1 MSSSMLSEVFDLST
15 ICHNP
20 IFEGFAFEI
29 PPYKSP
35 SLLGRE
41 TLEDDIEPG
50 FGISN
55 TERMWSPPRLKG
67 KWHSPRVV
75 GRVVPFND
83 YPCANTTYP
92 VFSRRACESLREFL
106 LPNGELLPVKSER
119 GEFYFYNL
127 TTVVDTLDVERSRC
141 NFWPSRPMTAFSV
154 EHFEFH
160 ASRLK
165 GLSIFRIIDWP
176 QVTLVSRE
184 FVDRVHDQGLNGFRF
199 RKVWPLAQGEN
210 WRMQD
215 RGSVERKTAKSLAQ
229 HTLVIIFRLAGRK
242 PARAES
248 KLIKQIEDELDAQL
262 VIQYH
267 NARFFGSYDGID
279 TVEGE
284 IRLFVMCPDVDA
296 LVQKLLPWLRNL
308 DWPRNVYL
316 MKRYGEMY
324 DEAAKEELIELKK

>member
-15 ICHNP
+15 ICDNP
-20 IFEGFAFEI
+20 IFEGFAFEV

-127 TTVVDTLDVERSRC
+127 TTVVDALDVERSRC

-284 IRLFVMCPDVDA
+284 MRLFVMCPDVDA